1 MVKITNWAIY
11 TVAAHGR
18 NSSLYA
24 DIGSA
29 VNRPTVNRG
38 LMDGRPADRSTG
50 PTKIVD
56 RPNKQKKARSA
67 RRQLGRPWVNVSNP
81 GAKWLRFCSW
91 LKFYNNNNK
100 KSFILYMYFFFFFF
114 SLSVSHLSSNLSSIM
129 PNKRRKRETLLLSS
143 TWLEQKSF
151 LDLISPPKIKSA
163 RPDY

>member
-91 LKFYNNNNK
+91 LKFYNNNK
-100 KSFILYMYFFFFFF
+100 KNLLFYICIFFLFLFPFQSLIYQATHHPSCRANVANEKLCYFLLHD
-114 SLSVSHLSSNLSSIM
+114 LSKNH
-129 PNKRRKRETLLLSS
+129 
-143 TWLEQKSF
+143 F
-151 LDLISPPKIKSA
+151 
-163 RPDY
+163 